1 MRNARWWALTGSVGL
16 TISFTAA
23 VGGSAAGATATTGAG
38 WAAGAAGRASA
49 PGPSFSKLSPSQ
61 VKARSSGRRERVV
74 VVFDDQ
80 LTSLPANRAHRHARE
95 ATAASMQAPLVA
107 QLKQVGATHITTL
120 SLLNAV
126 AATMPAAEAG
136 ALSHTRGVKAVVPDG
151 TIIIGGGA
159 TNARTVAA
167 SRVRKPAIPATAADG
182 QRLCNASPGK
192 PLLEPEALTSIHD
205 ASSDPDHPAEA
216 SAIAT
221 GRGVIVGNV
230 DADSLAGNPN
240 MIRPNGQ
247 HVIIDAPNPNENVF
261 SDEFNGDVAT
271 IAAQGTVTYTYASQL
286 PFSNIPAHCSFRV
299 MGDATGASLITT
311 GFFTDTN
318 SLGQIVAPE
327 SQVIAGLQQAVNE
340 GVNVVSESYG
350 FGALPGANDD
360 LLVPTNDAMVQAGV
374 VVVESAGD
382 SGSSGT
388 VEAPADDPN
397 VIDAAGTND
406 LRLLAQADGYMR
418 GWEDDNMTTLSSGG
432 TAPNGA
438 VVDLAAPGYL
448 ALAPVGVGN
457 VPPLPT
463 EAFGGTS
470 ESAPFIAG
478 AAADVIQAYRDTHGG
493 VTPAPAQVKEILTGT
508 ATDIGAE
515 SDQQGAGLLNVYA
528 AVEAA
533 RQMPGAPQTHSHDRE
548 LVDNPTQLDVQGP
561 GGSTIGKSV
570 TLYNASSR
578 TERVTGTYRV
588 LGRETSLGSPVTENV
603 SAPSPSAPVPAQGAT
618 AAAPITF
625 RVPRGVSVL
634 DADMRWPDPAN
645 SDGNI
650 LTFLLTDPAGRLA
663 QMSYDYGAAN
673 GPNASPDIQ
682 HSTVE
687 HPMPGTWTA
696 QILWANGRGH
706 VQSAP
711 DTPGPYTGTVTFQAS
726 GQNFTRSPASAPVTI
741 PPRSSVSVPLSIAL
755 PRAPG
760 DAPESVQFTGRDG
773 LESSVPIARRT
784 LIPSAGGSFGAT
796 LTSSVSRGPGQIK
809 TFYVNVPQGEKDL
822 DVSFHA
828 PDHTADDPVHYYLF
842 SPADLEPAVT
852 ESGNIDVTAV
862 DTTPTR
868 DNPTGNA
875 SLIAP
880 HPQPGLWEIDV
891 MQGATTDG
899 TEFSQTVTGFVAYN
913 RLAPVTETGLPAST
927 STTIGSGSRVPVTVT
942 VKNTTNHVGFF
953 ELRPSGKDIGGGN
966 TVTPERLAPGAT
978 GTLTATLS
986 PTAAAGSAVN
996 GTLSVIDSTDWGG
1009 TEPAVGFPASFSDF
1023 HDFAYAYTVGR

>member
-1 MRNARWWALTGSVGL
+1 MSLTPLKAASLLGAAALGVTAMTG
-16 TISFTAA
+16 T
-23 VGGSAAGATATTGAG
+23 G
-38 WAAGAAGRASA
+38 WAAGSTARASVA
-49 PGPSFSKLSPSQ
+49 GPSFSKLGPSQ
-61 VKARSSGRRERVV
+61 VKARSSGNREAMV

-80 LTSLPANRAHRHARE
+80 LTNLPANRAHRDARE
-95 ATAASMQAPLVA
+95 AMAASMQAPLVA

-126 AATMPAAEAG
+126 AATMPAAEAQ
-136 ALSHTRGVKAVVPDG
+136 ALSHTQGVKAVVPDG
-151 TIIIGGGA
+151 TIIIGGGTSN
-159 TNARTVAA
+159 TNTVAA
-167 SRVRKPAIPATAADG
+167 SRVRKSAIPATAADG
-182 QRLCNASPGK
+182 QQLCNTSPGK

-205 ASSDPDHPAEA
+205 ASNNPNAPNEA

-221 GRGVIVGNV
+221 GQGVIVGNV
-230 DADSLAGNPN
+230 DANSLAGNPN

-247 HVIIDAPNPNENVF
+247 HVIIDAPNPNENVY
-261 SDEFNGDVAT
+261 SDEFNGDVST

-286 PFSNIPAHCSFRV
+286 PYSNFPANCSFRIV
-299 MGDATGASLITT
+299 GDATGASLVST
-311 GFFTDTN
+311 GYFSDTN

-350 FGALPGANDD
+350 YGALPGANDD
-360 LLVPTNDAMVQAGV
+360 LLAPTNDAMVQAGV

-397 VIDAAGTND
+397 VIDAGGTND
-406 LRLLAQADGYMR
+406 LRLLAQADGYTK

-438 VVDLAAPGYL
+438 VVDLVAPGYL
-448 ALAPVGVGN
+448 ALAPVGAGQ

-470 ESAPFIAG
+470 EAAPFVSG

-493 VTPAPAQVKEILTGT
+493 ATPTPAQVKEILTST

-515 SDQQGAGLLNVYA
+515 ADQQGAGLLNVYA

-533 RQMPGAPQTHSHDRE
+533 RQMPGTSQTHSNAPE
-548 LVDNPTQLDVQGP
+548 LVDTPTQLDVQGP
-561 GGSTIGKSV
+561 GGSRVDTSV
-570 TLYNASSR
+570 TLYNASSNS
-578 TERVTGTYRV
+578 ERVTGTYRV
-588 LGRETSLGSPVTENV
+588 LGRERGLGKPVTENV
-603 SAPSPSAPVPAQGAT
+603 SAPSPSAPIPAQGAT
-618 AAAPITF
+618 AAAPVTF
-625 RVPRGVSVL
+625 TVPRGVSVL

-645 SDGNI
+645 SDDNI
-650 LTFLLTDPAGRLA
+650 LSFLLTDPAGRVA

-726 GQNFTRSPASAPVTI
+726 GQNFTTSPASAPVTI
-741 PPRSSVSVPLSIAL
+741 PPRSSVSVPLRIAL

-760 DAPESVQFTGRDG
+760 DAPESVQFTARSG

-784 LIPSAGGSFGAT
+784 LIPSAGGSFRAT

-809 TFYVNVPQGEKDL
+809 TFYVDVPQGENDL
-822 DVSFHA
+822 DVSFYA
-828 PDHTADDPVHYYLF
+828 PDHSADDPVYYYLF
-842 SPADLEPAVT
+842 SPADLEPVVT
-852 ESGNIDVTAV
+852 ESGNIDVTAI
-862 DTTPTR
+862 DTTPTP

-880 HPQPGLWEIDV
+880 DPQPGLWEIDV

-899 TEFSQTVTGFVAYN
+899 TEFSQAVTGVVAYN
-913 RLAPVTETGLPAST
+913 QLAPVTETGLPTST
-927 STTIGSGSRVPVTVT
+927 STSIDSGSSVPITVTVT
-942 VKNTTNHVGFF
+942 NTTNHVGYF
-953 ELRPSGKDIGGGN
+953 ELQPSGNDISGGN
-966 TVTPERLAPGAT
+966 TVTPEEVAAGAT

-996 GTLSVIDSTDWGG
+996 GILSVIDSTDWGG
-1009 TEPAVGFPASFSDF
+1009 SEPALGFPASYSDF
-1023 HDFAYAYTVGR
+1023 HDFAYAYTVGS